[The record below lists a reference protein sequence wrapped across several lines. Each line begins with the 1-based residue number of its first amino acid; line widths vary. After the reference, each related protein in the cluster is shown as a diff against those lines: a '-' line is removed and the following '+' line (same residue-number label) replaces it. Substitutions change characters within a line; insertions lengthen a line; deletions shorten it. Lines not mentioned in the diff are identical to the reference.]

1 MLTGWQ
7 IKKGRELLDLSAKA
21 LGEATGV
28 GMATVQRAEAA
39 GHKLPVMKTDRMQK
53 LEDYLRERVIFI
65 EADEIAGPGVRLK
78 EKGGENG

>member
-21 LGEATGV
+21 LGEATNV

-39 GHKLPVMKTDRMQK
+39 GHEIPNMKTHSMK
-53 LEDYLRERVIFI
+53 ALEDFLRARVIFI
-65 EADEIAGPGVRLK
+65 DADEHGGPGVRLK
-78 EKGGENG
+78 ATERPA